1 MVQSRM
7 IGVSFFWA
15 FLVVPLTFFGIRTTY
30 VFMIILLFSLMSS
43 AVTTALSWQ
52 NTTRK
57 WLLVHLAFQLLTMLW
72 ATQYYHMF
80 MKLFI
85 PISGRSGGH
94 KNPEYTVGS
103 IAALMT
109 LLATSYMMPLVGLL
123 KRASELTAKLT
134 VFILLAVL
142 LACFTQV
149 GFPYRDD
156 SAHAPTVQRHYVT
169 VCFWCTQIVAQL
181 NG

>member
-1 MVQSRM
+1 M
-7 IGVSFFWA
+7 IGVSLFWA
-15 FLVVPLTFFGIRTTY
+15 LLVIPLTFAGIRTSY
-30 VFMIILLFSLMSS
+30 IFMIILLFSLIASI
-43 AVTTALSWQ
+43 VTTVLSWQ

-85 PISGRSGGH
+85 PISGRIGAN
-94 KNPEYTVGS
+94 KNPEYLVGS
-103 IAALMT
+103 IAALSI
-109 LLATSYMMPLVGLL
+109 LLISSYMMPLVGLL

-169 VCFWCTQIVAQL
+169 VC
-181 NG
+181 